1 MFDKEFLKS
10 NSTIEEKL
18 NNFPK
23 FVRRQAIARFL
34 CQYHIF
40 EKQISLK
47 GSVVE
52 CGVNLGGG
60 IFSWAHF
67 SSILEPYN
75 YHRKIIG
82 FDTFD
87 GFPSLDKKDGKGIKK
102 KKSWFKRKYDVKKEL
117 LNLTKVFDKNRFLNN
132 KKKIELIKGDANKTI
147 PLYLKK
153 NPELLVS
160 LLFLDF
166 DIYQP
171 TVVALNHFLPRMSKG
186 GIIAFDQLN
195 NPDWPGET
203 LAYLEKN
210 QLQKYKLENLSFE
223 PNISFIQIK

>member
-1 MFDKEFLKS
+1 MFDKEFIKS
-10 NSTIEEKL
+10 KSTLDQKL

-23 FVRRQAIARFL
+23 FVRRQIIARFL

-40 EKQISLK
+40 QKQMDIK

-82 FDTFD
+82 FDTFS
-87 GFPSLDKKDGKGIKK
+87 GFASLDKKDGKKPKK
-102 KKSWFKRKYDVKKEL
+102 KESFFRTSYDVEKEL
-117 LNLTKVFDKNRFLNN
+117 LNLIKVFDKNRYLNN
-132 KKKIELIKGDANKTI
+132 KQKIELIKGDANKTI
-147 PLYLKK
+147 PEYLKK

-166 DIYQP
+166 DVYQP
-171 TVVALNHFLPRMSKG
+171 TITALEYFLPRMSKG
-186 GIIAFDQLN
+186 SIIAFDQLN

-203 LAYLEKN
+203 LAYLEKQ
-210 QLQKYKLENLSFE
+210 QLKKYKLETLSFE
-223 PNISFIQIK
+223 PNISFLINA

>member
-1 MFDKEFLKS
+1 MFEKEFLKS

-40 EKQISLK
+40 EKQMSLK

-87 GFPSLDKKDGKGIKK
+87 GFPSLNKKDGKGIKK

-171 TVVALNHFLPRMSKG
+171 TVVALDHFLPRMSKG

-210 QLQKYKLENLSFE
+210 QLQKYKIENLTFE

>member
-1 MFDKEFLKS
+1 MFEKEFLKS
-10 NSTIEEKL
+10 KSTVEEKL

-23 FVRRQAIARFL
+23 FVRRQVIARFL

-40 EKQISLK
+40 ERQMSLK

-87 GFPSLDKKDGKGIKK
+87 GFPSLNKKDGKGIKK
-102 KKSWFKRKYDVKKEL
+102 KKSFFKRKYDVKKEL

-153 NPELLVS
+153 NPELLVT

-171 TVVALNHFLPRMSKG
+171 TKVALDYFLPRMSKG

-203 LAYLEKN
+203 LAYLEKTK
-210 QLQKYKLENLSFE
+210 LKKYKLENLNFE
-223 PNISFIQIK
+223 PNISFIQI

>member
-1 MFDKEFLKS
+1 MFEKEFLKS

-40 EKQISLK
+40 EKQMSLK

-87 GFPSLDKKDGKGIKK
+87 GFPSLNKKDGKGIKK

-132 KKKIELIKGDANKTI
+132 KKKIELIKGEANKTI

-171 TVVALNHFLPRMSKG
+171 TVVALDHFLPRMSKG

-210 QLQKYKLENLSFE
+210 QLQKYKIENLTFE

>member
-1 MFDKEFLKS
+1 MFEKEFLKS
-10 NSTIEEKL
+10 NSTIDEKL

-23 FVRRQAIARFL
+23 FVRRQIIARFL

-87 GFPSLDKKDGKGIKK
+87 GFPSLNKKDGKGIKK
-102 KKSWFKRKYDVKKEL
+102 KKSFFKRKYDVKKEL

-166 DIYQP
+166 DIYEP
-171 TVVALNHFLPRMSKG
+171 TKVALDHFLPRMSKG

-203 LAYLEKN
+203 LAYLEKKK
-210 QLQKYKLENLSFE
+210 LKKYKLENLNFE

>member
-1 MFDKEFLKS
+1 MFEKEFLKS
-10 NSTIEEKL
+10 NSTIDEKL

-23 FVRRQAIARFL
+23 FVRRQIIARFL

-40 EKQISLK
+40 EKQIELK

-87 GFPSLDKKDGKGIKK
+87 GFPSINKKDGKDISK
-102 KKSWFKRKYDVKKEL
+102 KKSFFKRKYDVKKEL
-117 LNLTKVFDKNRFLNN
+117 INLTKVFDKNRFLNN

-166 DIYQP
+166 DIYEP
-171 TVVALNHFLPRMSKG
+171 TKIALDHFLPRMSKG

-203 LAYLEKN
+203 LAYLEKK
-210 QLQKYKLENLSFE
+210 QLKKYKLENLSFE
-223 PNISFIQIK
+223 PNISFIQL

>member
-1 MFDKEFLKS
+1 MFEKEFLKS
-10 NSTIEEKL
+10 KSTIEEKL

-23 FVRRQAIARFL
+23 FVRRQVIARFL

-40 EKQISLK
+40 ERQMSLK

-87 GFPSLDKKDGKGIKK
+87 GFPSLNKKDGKGINK
-102 KKSWFKRKYDVKKEL
+102 KKSLFKRKYDVKKEL

-153 NPELLVS
+153 NSELLVS

-171 TVVALNHFLPRMSKG
+171 TKVALDYFLPRMSKG

-203 LAYLEKN
+203 LAYLEKTK
-210 QLQKYKLENLSFE
+210 LKKYKLENLNFE
-223 PNISFIQIK
+223 PNISFIQI

>member
-1 MFDKEFLKS
+1 MFEKEFLKS

-67 SSILEPYN
+67 
-75 YHRKIIG
+75 
-82 FDTFD
+82 
-87 GFPSLDKKDGKGIKK
+87 
-102 KKSWFKRKYDVKKEL
+102 
-117 LNLTKVFDKNRFLNN
+117 
-132 KKKIELIKGDANKTI
+132 
-147 PLYLKK
+147 
-153 NPELLVS
+153 
-160 LLFLDF
+160 
-166 DIYQP
+166 Q
-171 TVVALNHFLPRMSKG
+171 
-186 GIIAFDQLN
+186 AF
-195 NPDWPGET
+195 
-203 LAYLEKN
+203 
-210 QLQKYKLENLSFE
+210 
-223 PNISFIQIK
+223 

>member
-1 MFDKEFLKS
+1 MFEKEFLKS
-10 NSTIEEKL
+10 KSTVEEKL

-23 FVRRQAIARFL
+23 FVRRQVIARFL

-40 EKQISLK
+40 ERQMSLK

-87 GFPSLDKKDGKGIKK
+87 GFPSLNKKDGKGIKK
-102 KKSWFKRKYDVKKEL
+102 KKSFFKRKYDVKKEL

-153 NPELLVS
+153 NPELLVT

-171 TVVALNHFLPRMSKG
+171 TKVALDYFLPRMSKG

-203 LAYLEKN
+203 LAYLEKTK
-210 QLQKYKLENLSFE
+210 LKKYKIENLNFE
-223 PNISFIQIK
+223 PNISFIQI

>member
-1 MFDKEFLKS
+1 MFEKEFLKS
-10 NSTIEEKL
+10 KSTVEEKL

-23 FVRRQAIARFL
+23 FVRRQVIARFL

-40 EKQISLK
+40 ERQISLK

-87 GFPSLDKKDGKGIKK
+87 GFPSLNKKDGKSIKK
-102 KKSWFKRKYDVKKEL
+102 KKSLFKRKYDVKKEL

-132 KKKIELIKGDANKTI
+132 KKKIELIKGDANNTI

-171 TVVALNHFLPRMSKG
+171 TKVALDYFLPRMSKG

-203 LAYLEKN
+203 LAYLEKTK
-210 QLQKYKLENLSFE
+210 LKKYKLENLNFE
-223 PNISFIQIK
+223 PNISFIQI

>member
-1 MFDKEFLKS
+1 MFEKEFLKS

-87 GFPSLDKKDGKGIKK
+87 GFPSLNKKDGKGIKK

>member
-1 MFDKEFLKS
+1 MFEKEFLKS
-10 NSTIEEKL
+10 KSTVEEKL

-23 FVRRQAIARFL
+23 FVRRQVIARFL

-40 EKQISLK
+40 ERQMSLK

-87 GFPSLDKKDGKGIKK
+87 GFPSLNKKDGKGIKK
-102 KKSWFKRKYDVKKEL
+102 KKSFFKRKYDVKKEL

-171 TVVALNHFLPRMSKG
+171 TKVALDYFLPRMSKG

-203 LAYLEKN
+203 LAYLEKTK
-210 QLQKYKLENLSFE
+210 LKKYKLENLNFE
-223 PNISFIQIK
+223 PNISFIQI